1 MKTTFIL
8 PNDVKVEKRFRK
20 DVGDLNGL
28 EKSLQK
34 IGLLQPIGITE
45 DKKLVWGLR
54 RLNAWR
60 NVKGNKPIP
69 AIIFPNELAQT
80 AELVENIHRLN
91 LPWHIQ
97 DEAIAKI
104 HKCFEEQAKKDFSS
118 DSDKKSLGRPPKPW
132 THEDTANILG
142 FSRSKVT
149 TAINLVEKFDEYP
162 ELKTV
167 ETEQKALIMLQ
178 RFENPSV
185 NPFAEPSKPS
195 YDFECPC
202 GRRYRVEW
210 EKGRIEQVKS

>member
-1 MKTTFIL
+1 MKTMFVY
-8 PNDVKVEKRFRK
+8 PNEVRIEKRFRE
-20 DVGDLNGL
+20 DIGDLTNL
-28 EKSLQK
+28 ERSLRK

-45 DKKLVWGLR
+45 DNKLVWGYR
-54 RLNAWR
+54 RLKAWEK
-60 NVKGNKPIP
+60 VKGNIPIP
-69 AIIFPNELAQT
+69 AIVFPKDLAGI

-97 DEAIAKI
+97 DKAIAEL
-104 HKCFEEQAKKDFSS
+104 HKWFEEQAKRDFSS
-118 DSDKKSLGRPPKPW
+118 ESDKKSLGRPPKPW
-132 THEDTANILG
+132 THEDTANLLG
-142 FSRSKVT
+142 LSRSKVT
-149 TAINLVEKFDEYP
+149 TAINLAEKFDEYS

-185 NPFAEPSKPS
+185 NPFEEPSKPS

-202 GRRYRVEW
+202 GRRYRVDW